1 MAESFG
7 GLVEGEGRGKSEI
20 SARRE
25 KSFGD
30 GKEGRVQKNRPRN
43 LSGPKFVSTFLGWIQ
58 KRALALGSR
67 FYFFLFW

>member
-30 GKEGRVQKNRPRN
+30 GKEGRGSKESP
-43 LSGPKFVSTFLGWIQ
+43 PEFVSLLQSASVTKLHN
-58 KRALALGSR
+58 
-67 FYFFLFW
+67 